1 MHTYARGKWANNHTT
16 HTGFMYEFSG
26 GGSGLTHTFTVSDQ
40 NDNGTVDLKSGL
52 TAAGASGATYRGSYG
67 GGNENTS
74 SGTGSATGKF
84 VIDETRTYNTASTTV
99 RGLIIRVFFGSF
111 SISKST
117 N

>member
-26 GGSGLTHTFTVSDQ
+26 GGSGITHTFTVSDQ
-40 NDNGTVDLKSGL
+40 NDNGTVDLKAGL
-52 TAAGASGATYRGSYG
+52 TTAGAAGASYRGSYG

-74 SGTGSATGKF
+74 SGSGSATGKF
-84 VIDETRTYNTASTTV
+84 VIDETRTYSTASTSIRT
-99 RGLIIRVFFGSF
+99 LIIRVFFGSF